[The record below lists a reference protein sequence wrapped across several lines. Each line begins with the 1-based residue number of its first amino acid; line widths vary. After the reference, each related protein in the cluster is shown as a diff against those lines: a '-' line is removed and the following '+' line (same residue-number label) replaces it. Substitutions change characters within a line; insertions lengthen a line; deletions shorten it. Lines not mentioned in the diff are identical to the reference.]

1 MATTH
6 SKPKTKK
13 AAPPQRV
20 KGETVTPTN
29 TMRLVEIVGVT
40 DAHRKLGVSTTTLHK
55 ARKQGIVS
63 RVVEIAA
70 TATLEQLGKPAQ
82 AAPQPFPVK
91 HITPAAAGDSV
102 MLLVSVDRAKA
113 ELIQDFAS
121 RLGAE
126 VKAY

>member
-6 SKPKTKK
+6 SKTKTKK

-20 KGETVTPTN
+20 KGETVAPTN
-29 TMRLVEIVGVT
+29 TLLLVQRVGVT
-40 DAHRKLGVSTTTLHK
+40 RAHRELGVSTTTLHK
-55 ARKQGIVS
+55 ARKQGVVS

-70 TATLEQLGKPAQ
+70 TATLAQLGKPAE
-82 AAPQPFPVK
+82 AAPQPFAPKQVS
-91 HITPAAAGDSV
+91 HAAGETV
-102 MLLVSVDRAKA
+102 MLLVSADPAKA
-113 ELIQDFAS
+113 AAIQDFAS